1 MPNNPF
7 DEELEYAFRGREVVA
22 RSNHGETYRGF
33 LDRVRYDDRHV
44 ILHGATRLDADG
56 EQEQEQEHVGSAFVA
71 HVDWMHLAEQDRHV
85 ERVSLADIEPSPY
98 ATREFYREQNEGYIR
113 RTRQKGFVGTFP
125 VVTPITPTSASHPA
139 DGYETVEGHK
149 RLWVCRQAG
158 FDDHP
163 VEIRSDLTDW
173 EQAQRF
179 AADHIPTESHVT
191 DDPENHND
199 WYSDAD
205 TEAAI
210 RHLADRWGERVLD
223 LPAVAFNVERLDVEV
238 SDEPPNH

>member
-1 MPNNPF
+1 MPDNPF

-33 LDRVRYDDRHV
+33 LDRVRYQDRHV
-44 ILHGATRLDADG
+44 ILHGATRLDPDG
-56 EQEQEQEHVGSAFVA
+56 DAEREHVGSAFVA

-85 ERVSLADIEPSPY
+85 ERVFLSDIEPSPY
-98 ATREFYREQNEGYIR
+98 AVREFYREQNEGYIR

-125 VVTPITPTSASHPA
+125 VVRPLDNDHPE

-149 RLWVCRQAG
+149 RLWVCREAN
-158 FDDHP
+158 FTSHP
-163 VEIRSDLTDW
+163 VEIRTDLSDW
-173 EQAQRF
+173 EVARRF
-179 AADHIPTESHVT
+179 VTDHIPSESHVT

-205 TEAAI
+205 TETAI
-210 RHLADRWGERVLD
+210 HRLADRWGDLILD
-223 LPAVAFNVERLDVEV
+223 LPAVAYNVERLEIEV
-238 SDEPPNH
+238 SEHSS